1 MRNCRQ
7 PPTIHPPP
15 HAWSGHW
22 TGGGSSHS
30 QVWCPWWGQ
39 SAWRRGRAV
48 LHPSLTT
55 GNIIDELICDIINEV
70 IPKDAPVSIVREE
83 FSCTDICY
91 RPKTI
96 RETAMS
102 LFIFKYNFKLFTKI
116 NDVWKKHV
124 TMDFKNKRDLFSF
137 VTRENVEFVFYVKFP
152 AISSTSEL
160 IRYEIKIIQ
169 LVHNLFL

>member
-1 MRNCRQ
+1 MHGRDIGQAENLVIARFDVLGEVSQ
-7 PPTIHPPP
+7 PGGEAVSSCTP
-15 HAWSGHW
+15 AW
-22 TGGGSSHS
+22 
-30 QVWCPWWGQ
+30 P
-39 SAWRRGRAV
+39 
-48 LHPSLTT
+48 

-102 LFIFKYNFKLFTKI
+102 LFISKYNFKLFTRI
-116 NDVWKKHV
+116 NDVSKKHV

-169 LVHNLFL
+169 LVHNLFYKR